1 MGFCTAEGE
10 QERLPRANLC
20 SRLKATEL
28 IVTYAA
34 VLPPDVDALTE
45 VIVYDEFATVDG
57 LTVLIKA
64 SVYGEDHSPLAS
76 FEWRDWTFSKR
87 FDESRM
93 LMPSNAVLDTSS
105 PTRTAKTPK

>member
-1 MGFCTAEGE
+1 M
-10 QERLPRANLC
+10 
-20 SRLKATEL
+20 

-34 VLPPDVDALTE
+34 FLPPDVDALTE

-64 SVYGEDHSPLAS
+64 SVYGKDHSPLAS

>member
-1 MGFCTAEGE
+1 MGSV
-10 QERLPRANLC
+10 ERFRTL
-20 SRLKATEL
+20 SRTHDSGKPHRRD
-28 IVTYAA
+28 AA
-34 VLPPDVDALTE
+34 FLPPDVDALTE

-64 SVYGEDHSPLAS
+64 SVYGKDHSPLAS
-76 FEWRDWTFSKR
+76 LEWRDWSFSKR

-93 LMPSNAVLDTSS
+93 LMPSNAELDTSR